1 MTSKLFFV
9 AVLLLFVISNLL
21 YARAKYLLPCSSI
34 LLEESRK
41 VLFEQIGTLERTN
54 RNDGQKVKLYLK
66 SIGLEEGNPYCLAGQ
81 YYCFWES
88 SRRLNFDLASLPFPR
103 TGLATRLFNYSKQVG
118 KVSKFLPNVDDI
130 IVWQKGKTP
139 FGHVERIINVGS
151 KGWVETIGFNTR
163 RYDRIR
169 KRYIEGVFR
178 WHRNLFAP
186 LGHLCLIGIV
196 GFYRI

>member
-1 MTSKLFFV
+1 M
-9 AVLLLFVISNLL
+9 
-21 YARAKYLLPCSSI
+21 
-34 LLEESRK
+34 ESRK
-41 VLFEQIGTLERTN
+41 VLFEQIGTFEKTN

-88 SRRLNFDLASLPFPR
+88 SRRLNLNSASIPLPR

-118 KVSKFLPNVDDI
+118 KASEFLPKIDDI
-130 IVWQKGKTP
+130 IIWQKGKTP
-139 FGHVERIINVGS
+139 FGHVERIARVGS

-163 RYDRIR
+163 RYDRVR

-178 WHRNLFAP
+178 WRRNLFVP
-186 LGHLCLIGIV
+186 IGHLFIIGIV
-196 GFYRI
+196 GFHRI